1 MKNICAIKIKEHN
14 GEEVLEDL
22 TPAFPCASGRAL
34 LDRYRV
40 FWHWHKAVE
49 FFYMESGT
57 LEYETPAGKMI
68 FPAGSGGIINSGV
81 LHKTC
86 PLSDGVPT
94 LQLLHI
100 TDPAFLFGDTQSC
113 IYEAYFAPVLS
124 ASNLEV
130 LALYPD
136 DPAQKRI
143 LEQLKQSFDYA
154 EHTPK
159 NAVRLRSVLTE
170 IWAKTT
176 ELFEPEKDTETGKN
190 EKIKQMMR
198 FVHEH
203 FYEDIH
209 AEDVAAAGF
218 VSERECY
225 RVFKAFLHTTP
236 GGYIRNYRLRT
247 ACKMLTESDETVT
260 QISLKCGFNSS
271 SFFGKAFL
279 SAFGMTPT
287 DYRQN
292 WQKSTNL

>member
-1 MKNICAIKIKEHN
+1 MKDILKIKIKEHN

-57 LEYETPAGKMI
+57 LEYETPQGKRI

-86 PLSDGVPT
+86 PLSDGTPT
-94 LQLLHI
+94 KQLLHI
-100 TDPAFLFGDTQSC
+100 ANPEFLFGDTQSC
-113 IYEAYFAPVLS
+113 IYTSYFEPVLS
-124 ASNLEV
+124 AANPEV

-136 DPAQKRI
+136 GPAQNRI
-143 LEQLKQSFDYA
+143 LEKLKQSFDYCD
-154 EHTPK
+154 HTPK
-159 NAVRLRSVLTE
+159 NAVKLRSILTE
-170 IWAKTT
+170 IWAETA
-176 ELFEPEKDTETGKN
+176 ELFKPDDRLKSGAN

-203 FYEDIH
+203 FGEDIH
-209 AEDVAAAGF
+209 SKDVAAAGF

-225 RVFKAFLHTTP
+225 RVFKFFLHTTP
-236 GGYIRNYRLRT
+236 GGYIRSYRLRT
-247 ACKMLTESDETVT
+247 ACRLLTESDETVT

-271 SFFGKAFL
+271 SFFGKSFL
-279 SAFGMTPT
+279 AAFGMTPT
-287 DYRQN
+287 AYRHGWQN
-292 WQKSTNL
+292 STKF

>member
-1 MKNICAIKIKEHN
+1 MKDILAIKIKEHN
-14 GEEVLEDL
+14 GEEVLEDI

-57 LEYETPAGKMI
+57 LEYETPQGKMI

-94 LQLLHI
+94 TQLLHI
-100 TDPAFLFGDTQSC
+100 ADPAFLFGDTQSC
-113 IYEAYFAPVLS
+113 IYAAYFAPVLS
-124 ASNLEV
+124 AANLEV

-143 LEQLKQSFDYA
+143 LEQLKASFAYT

-159 NAVRLRSVLTE
+159 NAVKLRAALTE
-170 IWAKTT
+170 IWAETA
-176 ELFEPEKDTETGKN
+176 ELFEPEQDAKPGTN
-190 EKIKQMMR
+190 EKTKQMMR

-203 FYEDIH
+203 FSEDIH
-209 AEDVAAAGF
+209 AGDVAAAGF

-225 RVFKAFLHTTP
+225 RAFKALLHTTP

-247 ACKMLTESDETVT
+247 AFCML
-260 QISLKCGFNSS
+260 
-271 SFFGKAFL
+271 
-279 SAFGMTPT
+279 
-287 DYRQN
+287 
-292 WQKSTNL
+292 